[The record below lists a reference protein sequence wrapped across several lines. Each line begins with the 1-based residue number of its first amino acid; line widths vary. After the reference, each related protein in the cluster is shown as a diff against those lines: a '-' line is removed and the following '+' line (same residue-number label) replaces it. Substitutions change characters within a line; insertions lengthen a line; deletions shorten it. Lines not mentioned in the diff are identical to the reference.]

1 MQKKTQKHKISSFQI
16 IMSKG
21 ENLDTVMDN
30 ADKVLK
36 LDKNLTVEE
45 VEEFFRD
52 SDDESDVTEDNDDKF
67 EMLPTEAEKEMFK
80 EDMAKFKENVAEERQ
95 KYQPTTGEKLL
106 AMAKSLILRA
116 IVFYFILW
124 LLRRNSSSR
133 SITDGEAVED
143 PDVDMFE
150 EYEEINDEL

>member
-52 SDDESDVTEDNDDKF
+52 SDDDSDVTEDTDDKF
-67 EMLPTEAEKEMFK
+67 EVLPTEAEKEMFK

-150 EYEEINDEL
+150 EYEDINDEL

>member
-21 ENLDTVMDN
+21 ENLNTVMDN

-52 SDDESDVTEDNDDKF
+52 SDDESDVTEDTDDKF

-80 EDMAKFKENVAEERQ
+80 EDMAKFKENVAEQRQ

-133 SITDGEAVED
+133 TITDGEAVAD

-150 EYEEINDEL
+150 EYEDINDEL

>member
-52 SDDESDVTEDNDDKF
+52 SA
-67 EMLPTEAEKEMFK
+67 LC
-80 EDMAKFKENVAEERQ
+80 
-95 KYQPTTGEKLL
+95 
-106 AMAKSLILRA
+106 KSTVHVRL
-116 IVFYFILW
+116 
-124 LLRRNSSSR
+124 
-133 SITDGEAVED
+133 
-143 PDVDMFE
+143 
-150 EYEEINDEL
+150 

>member
-1 MQKKTQKHKISSFQI
+1 
-16 IMSKG
+16 MSKS
-21 ENLDTVMDN
+21 DHIDSMMDK

-36 LDKNLTVEE
+36 LDKNVTEE
-45 VEEFFRD
+45 DVEEFFRD
-52 SDDESDVTEDNDDKF
+52 SDDDSEVTEEDTDTDKF

-133 SITDGEAVED
+133 PIPEGESGTD
-143 PDVDMFE
+143 PDPDLDLFE
-150 EYEEINDEL
+150 DDDDYHVNDEL

>member
-1 MQKKTQKHKISSFQI
+1 
-16 IMSKG
+16 MSKSDH
-21 ENLDTVMDN
+21 LDSMMDK

-36 LDKNLTVEE
+36 LDKNVTEEE

-52 SDDESDVTEDNDDKF
+52 SDDDSEVTEEDTDEKF

-133 SITDGEAVED
+133 PVPEGESATND
-143 PDVDMFE
+143 PDLDLFE
-150 EYEEINDEL
+150 DYDEFPVNDEL

>member
-1 MQKKTQKHKISSFQI
+1 
-16 IMSKG
+16 MSKTD
-21 ENLDTVMDN
+21 NLGSVMEN

-36 LDKNLTVEE
+36 LDNDLTVEE

-52 SDDESDVTEDNDDKF
+52 SDSEASEESEDTHTDDKF
-67 EMLPTEAEKEMFK
+67 ELLPTEAEKEMFK

-116 IVFYFILW
+116 IVFYLILW

-133 SITDGEAVED
+133 APAGDAGAGAD
-143 PDVDMFE
+143 PDMELFE
-150 EYEEINDEL
+150 DYEDIPINDEL

>member
-1 MQKKTQKHKISSFQI
+1 
-16 IMSKG
+16 MSKSDH
-21 ENLDTVMDN
+21 LDSMMDK

-36 LDKNLTVEE
+36 LDKNVTEEE

-52 SDDESDVTEDNDDKF
+52 SDDDSEGTEEDTDDKF

-133 SITDGEAVED
+133 PVPEGESVTND
-143 PDVDMFE
+143 PDLDLFE
-150 EYEEINDEL
+150 DYDEFPVNDEL

>member
-1 MQKKTQKHKISSFQI
+1 MKILTRK
-16 IMSKG
+16 MSKSDH
-21 ENLDTVMDN
+21 LDSMMDK

-36 LDKNLTVEE
+36 LDKNVTEEE

-52 SDDESDVTEDNDDKF
+52 SDDDSECTEEDTDDKF

-133 SITDGEAVED
+133 PVPEGESVTND
-143 PDVDMFE
+143 PDLDLFE
-150 EYEEINDEL
+150 DYDEFPVNDEL

>member
-1 MQKKTQKHKISSFQI
+1 
-16 IMSKG
+16 MSKSDH
-21 ENLDTVMDN
+21 LDSMMDK

-36 LDKNLTVEE
+36 LDKNVTEEE

-52 SDDESDVTEDNDDKF
+52 SDDDSECTEEDTDDKF

-133 SITDGEAVED
+133 PVPEGESVTND
-143 PDVDMFE
+143 PDLDLFE
-150 EYEEINDEL
+150 DYDEFPVNDEL

>member
-1 MQKKTQKHKISSFQI
+1 MKILI
-16 IMSKG
+16 RKMSKSDH
-21 ENLDTVMDN
+21 LDSMMDK

-36 LDKNLTVEE
+36 LDKNVTEEE

-52 SDDESDVTEDNDDKF
+52 SDDDSEVTEEDTDDKF

-116 IVFYFILW
+116 IVLYFILW

-133 SITDGEAVED
+133 PIPEGESATD
-143 PDVDMFE
+143 PDLDLFE
-150 EYEEINDEL
+150 DYDEFPVNDEL

>member
-1 MQKKTQKHKISSFQI
+1 
-16 IMSKG
+16 MSKSD
-21 ENLDTVMDN
+21 NLDSVVNN
-30 ADKVLK
+30 AEKVLK
-36 LDKNLTVEE
+36 LDKSVTEEE

-52 SDDESDVTEDNDDKF
+52 SDDDTEGTEDTDDKF

-80 EDMAKFKENVAEERQ
+80 EDIAKFKQDVAEERQ

-116 IVFYFILW
+116 IVLYFILW

-133 SITDGEAVED
+133 PVPDQESVVD
-143 PDVDMFE
+143 PDLDMFE
-150 EYEEINDEL
+150 DYDDIPDNDEL

>member
-1 MQKKTQKHKISSFQI
+1 
-16 IMSKG
+16 
-21 ENLDTVMDN
+21 
-30 ADKVLK
+30 
-36 LDKNLTVEE
+36 
-45 VEEFFRD
+45 
-52 SDDESDVTEDNDDKF
+52 
-67 EMLPTEAEKEMFK
+67 MLPTEAEKEMFK
-80 EDMAKFKENVAEERQ
+80 EDMAKFKENVAEQRQ

-133 SITDGEAVED
+133 TITDGEAVAD

-150 EYEEINDEL
+150 EYEDINDEL

>member
-1 MQKKTQKHKISSFQI
+1 
-16 IMSKG
+16 MSKSD
-21 ENLDTVMDN
+21 NLDSVVNN

-36 LDKNLTVEE
+36 LDISVTEE
-45 VEEFFRD
+45 EIEEFFRD
-52 SDDESDVTEDNDDKF
+52 SDDDSEGTEDTDDKF

-80 EDMAKFKENVAEERQ
+80 EDMAKFKKDVAEERQ

-116 IVFYFILW
+116 IVLYFILW

-133 SITDGEAVED
+133 PVPDEESVVD
-143 PDVDMFE
+143 PDLDMFE
-150 EYEEINDEL
+150 DYDDIPVNDEL

>member
-1 MQKKTQKHKISSFQI
+1 
-16 IMSKG
+16 MSKSD
-21 ENLDTVMDN
+21 NLDSVVNN
-30 ADKVLK
+30 AEKVLK
-36 LDKNLTVEE
+36 LDKSVTEEE

-52 SDDESDVTEDNDDKF
+52 SDDDTEGTEDTDDKF

-80 EDMAKFKENVAEERQ
+80 EDIAKFKQDVAEERQ

-116 IVFYFILW
+116 IVLYFILW

-133 SITDGEAVED
+133 PVPNEESVVD
-143 PDVDMFE
+143 PDLDMFE
-150 EYEEINDEL
+150 DYDDIPVNDEL

>member
-1 MQKKTQKHKISSFQI
+1 
-16 IMSKG
+16 MSKSD
-21 ENLDTVMDN
+21 NLDSVVNN
-30 ADKVLK
+30 AEKVLK
-36 LDKNLTVEE
+36 LDKSVTEEE

-52 SDDESDVTEDNDDKF
+52 SDDDSEGTEDTDDKF

-80 EDMAKFKENVAEERQ
+80 EDMAKFKKDVAEERQ

-116 IVFYFILW
+116 IVLYFILW

-133 SITDGEAVED
+133 PVPDEESVVD
-143 PDVDMFE
+143 PDLDMFE
-150 EYEEINDEL
+150 DYDDIPVNDEL

>member
-52 SDDESDVTEDNDDKF
+52 SDDESDVTEDTDDKF

>member
-1 MQKKTQKHKISSFQI
+1 
-16 IMSKG
+16 MSKSD
-21 ENLDTVMDN
+21 NLDSVVNN
-30 ADKVLK
+30 AEKVLK
-36 LDKNLTVEE
+36 LDKSVTEEE

-52 SDDESDVTEDNDDKF
+52 SDDDTEDTDDKF

-80 EDMAKFKENVAEERQ
+80 EDIAKFKQDVAEERQ

-116 IVFYFILW
+116 IVLYFILW

-133 SITDGEAVED
+133 PVPNEESVVD
-143 PDVDMFE
+143 PDLDMFE
-150 EYEEINDEL
+150 D

>member
-1 MQKKTQKHKISSFQI
+1 
-16 IMSKG
+16 MSKG
-21 ENLDTVMDN
+21 DNLDTVMDN

-52 SDDESDVTEDNDDKF
+52 SDDDSDVTEDTDDKF

-80 EDMAKFKENVAEERQ
+80 EDMAKFKKNVADERQ

-116 IVFYFILW
+116 IVLYFILW

-133 SITDGEAVED
+133 PVTDGEAVAE
-143 PDVDMFE
+143 PDLDMFE
-150 EYEEINDEL
+150 DYEDINDEL